1 MIYIVGMSHSVALL
15 NAVAAGDS
23 GVSQANFTMQSA
35 TSFQPV
41 PIKPGMLPGDAMA
54 ALVLSGQGWQPL
66 ASMHAAVSANR
77 YVQGHPAFTAALD
90 ALRPQQ
96 EDSCILSFVDGNSH
110 SALSALQHPT
120 PYDFVLPGHE
130 DWGMQPGF
138 QPLPPELIRRQI
150 LPYQLNAIAALA
162 LMRIALPQA
171 RIIHVLPPPPSHA
184 ERFLM
189 CPEAFGDRVSQFG
202 ITPTLVRRKYHALA
216 NRIMHEETQ
225 GFGIELLEPPRACY
239 DTDGT
244 LLTQYVEGATHG
256 NAAYG
261 ELLAEQIRNLF

>member
-1 MIYIVGMSHSVALL
+1 MIYVVGMSHSIALV

-23 GVSQANFTMQSA
+23 GVSQYNYTLQSA

-41 PIKPGMLPGDAMA
+41 PIKPGMLPGDEMA

-66 ASMHAAVSANR
+66 ATMNDAGSATR
-77 YVQGHPAFTAALD
+77 YVQGHPEFTAALD
-90 ALRPQQ
+90 ALRPLQ
-96 EDSCILSFVDGNSH
+96 ENSCILSFVDGNSH
-110 SALSALQHPT
+110 SALSALQHPV

-138 QPLPPELIRRQI
+138 QPLPPGLIRRHI
-150 LPYQLNAIAALA
+150 LPYQLNTIAALA

-184 ERFLM
+184 ERFLIS
-189 CPEAFGDRVSQFG
+189 PEAFGDRVSQFG
-202 ITPTLVRRKYHALA
+202 ITPILVRRKYHVMA
-216 NRIMHEETQ
+216 NRIIQQETQ
-225 GFGIELLEPPRACY
+225 SFGIELLEAPRACY

-256 NAAYG
+256 NTAYG
-261 ELLAEQIRNLF
+261 ALVAEQIRNLF